1 MSVRSYPYISGHRG
15 CGGDPGFIGSLCI
28 VHGFF
33 VSDAFFNSVSILRNF
48 LLNLGFKYWLGVA
61 WCYRYA
67 DVYFV
72 FGIFASGCGSAV
84 GGSRDIWVGS
94 GFRVGWRGGG
104 GLISIFREFSSG
116 IGKAFILAG
125 GWAIIL
131 CGLGR
136 SQPFPKILSL
146 EAFGNSDIP
155 CV

>member
-72 FGIFASGCGSAV
+72 FGIFARPGVGLRWGARGISGLALVFGW
-84 GGSRDIWVGS
+84 GG
-94 GFRVGWRGGG
+94 
-104 GLISIFREFSSG
+104 
-116 IGKAFILAG
+116 AAG
-125 GWAIIL
+125 
-131 CGLGR
+131 
-136 SQPFPKILSL
+136 
-146 EAFGNSDIP
+146 E
-155 CV
+155 V